1 MTARVFVLPWRI
13 GCTSA
18 VRTRSAHCLRSL
30 SSPSWRSSRCR
41 QLHRLDTLCS
51 RNSAHQVSINL
62 LTRQLST
69 TTLRRSTP
77 AAADSPQ
84 IPLEASGPSLPNL
97 SDAATA
103 ALQTS
108 SSQQWATDA
117 AQILAEG
124 ETFAS
129 LGLGGYSPVGLL
141 QSSMELIYNTMGLP
155 WWGTIIAATLC
166 IRVAFLPVNILLQK
180 NAIKMNNVNP
190 LVKQMKENQ
199 QLYLIA
205 GDLESANHERSK
217 MNAVF
222 KENNVRPILSVVPA
236 IFQGVV
242 MVSFFMAMRGMAN
255 APVTSMMAGGALWFT
270 DLTVADP
277 SFILPM
283 LSSLGF
289 LISLEVSCDW
299 LQLIFVVLLISLLI
313 SRALEKCVQWN
324 P

>member
-1 MTARVFVLPWRI
+1 MTSRVSVLPWGIR
-13 GCTSA
+13 CTTALRTKSA
-18 VRTRSAHCLRSL
+18 EHFSRSL
-30 SSPSWRSSRCR
+30 SSSPWRPSRSRHSLVG
-41 QLHRLDTLCS
+41 QTLYP
-51 RNSAHQVSINL
+51 NSAHQVSINL
-62 LTRQLST
+62 LTRHLST
-69 TTLRRSTP
+69 TTPHRSPP
-77 AAADSPQ
+77 ATDSPH
-84 IPLEASGPSLPNL
+84 IPLEASGPTLP
-97 SDAATA
+97 DGATA
-103 ALQTS
+103 VLETS
-108 SSQQWATDA
+108 SSQQWAADA
-117 AQILAEG
+117 AQVLAEG

-141 QSSMELIYNTMGLP
+141 QSSMELIYNTTGLP

-180 NAIKMNNVNP
+180 NAIKMHNVNP

-222 KENNVRPILSVVPA
+222 KEHNVRPILSVFPA

-255 APVTSMMAGGALWFT
+255 APVTSMMAGGALWFP

-277 SFILPM
+277 SFILPL
-283 LSSLGF
+283 LSSVGF
-289 LISLEVSCDW
+289 LISLEVSC
-299 LQLIFVVLLISLLI
+299 VLLLFARTLYM
-313 SRALEKCVQWN
+313 WD
-324 P
+324 